1 MTGTAAAPSRTPVQS
16 LVSAHRREAQ
26 VGLAFI
32 AVPMAL
38 FLTLNIFAI
47 VYALFISFWQWGI
60 RGPREFLGLEN
71 YQDLLLND
79 PVFVGK
85 AVWNSIRYSVIVVP
99 AQMALGLFLAVI
111 VNQKIRGQ
119 TFFRA
124 AFYFP
129 AIASSAAITVLF
141 TFLTQPEGMLNTLL
155 GLVGIESQL
164 NWT

>member
-1 MTGTAAAPSRTPVQS
+1 MTGTAAAPSQASGQTM
-16 LVSAHRREAQ
+16 VSARRREAS

-71 YQDLLLND
+71 NQDLLVND
-79 PVFVGK
+79 PVFIGK
-85 AVWNSIRYSVIVVP
+85 AVWNSLRYSIIVVP

-111 VNQKIRGQ
+111 VNQKIRG
-119 TFFRA
+119 
-124 AFYFP
+124 
-129 AIASSAAITVLF
+129 
-141 TFLTQPEGMLNTLL
+141 
-155 GLVGIESQL
+155 
-164 NWT
+164 